1 MKERESIANGR
12 AKAWLMDKSR
22 PYREDLETKATEI
35 YNTKVKTQQR
45 GQPINDNINNN
56 NQE

>member
-22 PYREDLETKATEI
+22 PYREDLETRAIEI
-35 YNTKVKTQQR
+35 FNTKEKTLQR
-45 GQPINDNINNN
+45 GLSLPTDKNEETQ
-56 NQE
+56 